1 MEKFEIVLNNILGP
15 IANKMNNNKFFSA
28 LANAFIR
35 TTPITLGAAFI
46 MLIGNFPIPAW
57 TAWLASVG
65 LSAHFTAVVGATLNA
80 LALFVAFNIAYCYA
94 ESVGDKPLTP
104 GLLSATS
111 FLILAPQIIQVPQLE
126 TAVTEFPAQANVTAV
141 NSVEAFQTAQ
151 LGGPGL
157 IVAIIVGFFVA
168 VLYHALKKRNLVIKL
183 PDSVPPNVSESLAPT
198 FIAGIIYGLMLI
210 IRIGMSYTP
219 FDNVFNLIFGLL
231 QAPLQGLTASPISII
246 VIYTLANLFWFFGI
260 HPSVVYS
267 VVTPVLLANFYEN
280 INAYNNGQPVP
291 YLMMAIVYI
300 FTSNAF
306 GGQGATYGLIFSMFR
321 AKSARYKQLFKLALA
336 PSLFN
341 INEPLIFGT
350 PIMLNPIFF
359 VPMIVGP
366 AMQGG
371 IAYLL
376 ATVLGVTTYNAP
388 VQMPWTTPTP
398 ITAFLVGGWQFLVI
412 AIVVMISVV
421 GLWYPFFKVADN
433 RELANEKA
441 FEAAAAED
449 KEKNDDITATMA

>member
-1 MEKFEIVLNNILGP
+1 MDKFENILNNILGP

-57 TAWLASVG
+57 TTWLASVG
-65 LSAHFTAVVGATLNA
+65 LSSHFTAVVGATLNV

-111 FLILAPQIIQVPQLE
+111 FLILAPQTIQVPQLE
-126 TAVTEFPAQANVTAV
+126 KAVTKFPGQANVTGIS
-141 NSVEAFQTAQ
+141 NIEAFQTTQ

-157 IVAIIVGFFVA
+157 IVAIILGFSVA
-168 VLYHALKKRNLVIKL
+168 VLYHALKKRNFVIKL

-198 FIAGIIYGLMLI
+198 FIAGIIYGLALI
-210 IRIGMSYTP
+210 VRIGMSYTP
-219 FDNVFNLIFGLL
+219 FDNVFNLIYGLM

-267 VVTPVLLANFYEN
+267 VVTPVLMANFYEN
-280 INAYNNGQPVP
+280 INAYNSGQPVP
-291 YLMMAIVYI
+291 YLTMAIVYI

-306 GGQGATYGLIFSMFR
+306 GGQGATYGLIFSMAR
-321 AKSARYKQLFKLALA
+321 AKSARYKQLFKLAFA

-341 INEPLIFGT
+341 INEPLVFGT

-376 ATVLGVTTYNAP
+376 ASVLGITSYNAP
-388 VQMPWTTPTP
+388 VQLPWTTPTP
-398 ITAFLVGGWQFLVI
+398 ISAFLVGGWQFLVI
-412 AIVVMISVV
+412 AIVVMLSVV

-433 RELANEKA
+433 RELAAEKA
-441 FEAAAAED
+441 FETVTEED
-449 KEKNDDITATMA
+449 SDHDITATA